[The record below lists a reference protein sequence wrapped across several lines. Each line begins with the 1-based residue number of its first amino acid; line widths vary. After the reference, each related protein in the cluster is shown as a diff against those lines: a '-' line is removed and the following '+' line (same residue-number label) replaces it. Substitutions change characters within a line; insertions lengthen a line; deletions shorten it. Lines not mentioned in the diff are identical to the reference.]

1 MPGDPGA
8 ANAQGLL
15 LLWRM
20 PLVRGVVS
28 AALCLLAHWAM
39 QFLSLTDSPR
49 PVLFV
54 PCGIALALAF
64 STTTTWQFVATLTGT
79 TLGAVCWWGLTQGE
93 WNLGAVHSL
102 VMLCEMVTATIVARR
117 ISGGDVHA
125 RTFRGMASFVVA
137 SAPAACLAGGV
148 VLYLSLRYGIQM
160 PVERIGGAVLGRV
173 LSDFIGAIVVG
184 PCMMRALLIAPIES
198 WGWRFIEGIVIV
210 IASGLVSIGV
220 FSIGAGGEGIALAL
234 AFAPLPVILY
244 SAVRIGQ
251 ANASLCIAITAAVL
265 LMFTRTG
272 RGPLN
277 ALISDPSQLVVALQS
292 YLAILSA
299 SAMLLAA
306 AMLSARRTAKALRES
321 ESNYRKFIAQSSEG
335 VWRVELP
342 RPIPTSQPADQQI
355 AEFFRTGRLVECNDA
370 MARMY
375 GAADASSLAGIPLC
389 QMLVP
394 EDPRNVE
401 YLKQFIANGSHLENA
416 ISYERGLDGSEV
428 VFANS
433 LMGIIENG
441 CIIAA
446 WGTQRD
452 ITSTKRAQAALEQ
465 SERRWRALVELTPHI
480 TIQGYDIHGK
490 VTFWNPASEHV
501 FGFTAREA
509 MGKTLDQ
516 LILDKPTA
524 NRFNQL
530 IQTMAADGNPWGPG
544 KWEFTHADGR
554 SRVVM
559 SSIFPTPGPDGS
571 MQFVCMDYDVTEQV
585 ASERERRQL
594 EEQLHRTQK
603 LESLG
608 VMAGGVAHDFNN
620 LLVGVLGN
628 SALAMSQLPGEHP
641 AAAALRNV
649 QDAARRAAE
658 LTRQLLAYAG
668 KAGGERRPVNIA
680 DILAPMLPLMRSM
693 ISPSIELTT
702 SRVDQ
707 LPNVLADPTQI
718 EQVLLNL
725 ITNAAEACAECNR
738 PRISIR
744 MHAMRIGSETLSN
757 QFIPGNLPEGEYI
770 CVDVEDNGKGM
781 SSQVRNRLFD
791 PFFSTKFTGRGLGLA
806 VVLGIV
812 RGTGGGIRVSST
824 PGTGTFFR
832 IILPAC
838 HRAESTRDAAI
849 IEPKSPPSPQMV
861 HALVVDDE
869 PMVAQVLALSL
880 KSLGWNVDVASG
892 GDEALALLGT
902 ASPHTLA
909 IIDVTMPNMSGTE
922 LASRIR
928 ASRPGMT
935 ILLSSGYA
943 AESLTELPEGLV
955 DGFVAKPFTP
965 DSLLDALMHALSTR
979 SQQSPAASDT
989 PGHVAER

>member
-1 MPGDPGA
+1 MSEDSGAPNARKLLSLWQMPA
-8 ANAQGLL
+8 
-15 LLWRM
+15 
-20 PLVRGVVS
+20 VRGIVA
-28 AALCLLAHWAM
+28 AALCLVAHWAM
-39 QFLSLTDSPR
+39 MILSLSDDPR

-54 PCGIALALAF
+54 PCGVVLALAF
-64 STTTTWQFVATLTGT
+64 STTTTWQFVATLTGA
-79 TLGAVCWWGLTQGE
+79 TLAAMGWWGFTQHD
-93 WNLGAVHSL
+93 WNLGAVHGL
-102 VMLCEMVTATIVARR
+102 VMLTEMVTATAIARR
-117 ISGGDVHA
+117 ISGGDSHA
-125 RTFRGMASFVVA
+125 RSFRGMVSFVAV

-148 VLYLSLRYGIQM
+148 VLYICLQYGLQL
-160 PVERIGGAVLGRV
+160 PPSRVPGAVTGRV

-184 PCMMRALLIAPIES
+184 PCMMRALLFAPIES
-198 WGWRFIEGIVIV
+198 WGWRFVEGIAIV
-210 IASGLVSIGV
+210 IAAGLVSIGV

-234 AFAPLPVILY
+234 AFAPLPIILY

-265 LMFTRTG
+265 LVFTRSG

-277 ALISDPSQLVVALQS
+277 ALISDPTQLVVAIQS

-321 ESNYRKFIAQSSEG
+321 EANYRTFISQSSEG

-342 RPIPTSQPADQQI
+342 VPVSTSLPAEQQI
-355 AEFFRTGRLVECNDA
+355 AEFFRSGRLVECNDA

-394 EDPRNVE
+394 EDPRNAE
-401 YLKQFIANGSHLENA
+401 YLRNFIGNGYHLENA

-433 LMGIIENG
+433 LMGIIEHG
-441 CIIAA
+441 HIVAA

-480 TIQGYDIHGK
+480 TIQGYDVNGR

-501 FGFTAREA
+501 FGYTARQA

-516 LILDKPTA
+516 LIFDKPTA
-524 NRFNQL
+524 ERFQQL
-530 IQTMAADGNPWGPG
+530 IRAMAADGQPWGPG
-544 KWEFTHADGR
+544 KLEFTHADGR

-559 SSIFPTPGPDGS
+559 SSIFPAPGPDGS
-571 MQFVCMDYDVTEQV
+571 LQFVCMDYDVTEQV

-628 SALAMSQLPGEHP
+628 AALALSQLPGEHP
-641 AAAALRNV
+641 AAATLRNV

-668 KAGGERRPVNIA
+668 KAGGTRRAVNVA
-680 DILAPMLPLMRSM
+680 DVLTPMLPLMRSM
-693 ISPSIELTT
+693 ISQSIDLTT
-702 SRVDQ
+702 QREDD
-707 LPNVLADPTQI
+707 LPCVMADPTQI

-725 ITNAAEACAECNR
+725 VTNAAEACEDRNM

-744 MHAMRIGSETLSN
+744 IHAQTIVSEQLSTD
-757 QFIPGNLPEGEYI
+757 FIPGNLSDGEYVCI
-770 CVDVEDNGKGM
+770 DVEDNGKGM
-781 SSQVRNRLFD
+781 TTQVRNRLFD

-812 RGTGGGIRVSST
+812 RGTGGGISVSSI

-832 IILPAC
+832 VILPAT
-838 HRAESTRDAAI
+838 RALELIKDAAI
-849 IEPKSPPSPQMV
+849 VEPKS
-861 HALVVDDE
+861 HASHQSVQALIVDDE

-880 KSLGWNVDVASG
+880 KSLGWNVDTAGSG
-892 GDEALALLGT
+892 EEALALLT
-902 ASPHTLA
+902 PDSPHTLA
-909 IIDVTMPNMSGTE
+909 IIDVTMPVMSGIE
-922 LASRIR
+922 LATRIR
-928 ASRPGMT
+928 ALRPGMT
-935 ILLSSGYA
+935 LLLSSGYA
-943 AESLTELPEGLV
+943 AESLTELPHGLV

-965 DSLLDALMHALSTR
+965 DSLLDALMQALSTR
-979 SQQSPAASDT
+979 SQNAA
-989 PGHVAER
+989 AMN